1 VDLFLIKTFFFDLSR
16 NRNLKKIIIMSE
28 HQKRPLQII
37 TYLVPGLNV
46 ELFETLAQYLESSL
60 GKETTLVYESRFI
73 GPQPDRIDPFKNKIA
88 DLGINFSCLHHT
100 ALVGDD

>member
-73 GPQPDRIDPFKNKIA
+73 GPQPDRIDPFKNKTA

>member
-73 GPQPDRIDPFKNKIA
+73 GPQPDRIDPFKNKTA
-88 DLGINFSCLHHT
+88 DLGINFLCLHHT